1 MREQQR
7 EAERGRAIPCARGVD
22 LMQPVGAQAALQQP
36 VRSFLTQHNPAGP
49 RCGTGRDSGIAQ
61 AAPGG
66 PRARQGRIAGHMF
79 TICSIVSDTR
89 APVNCRSNIPFR
101 PESYYRWAMRGVMP
115 FLVAIGYAAAL
126 FLLAALAESR
136 RTVLGHSRLR
146 LPAYAL
152 ALTVYCTSWTFFGAV
167 GSSVSEGWNY
177 APIYLGPILVYL
189 FAPRFLRALIREVR
203 AEGATSIS
211 DFIGSRFG
219 KSRGVA
225 ALVTLL
231 ALFGSIPYLALQL
244 RSIGTGYVV
253 ITGQGGPMVP
263 MTVAAILLG
272 LFAIAFGTRRYV
284 ASSRNEAVLYVIA
297 TESLVKLAAMV
308 AVGLFATMLFLSAP
322 AADRIAGA
330 ARFADIFAPQ
340 AINGD
345 FLVICLLSMA
355 AILCL
360 PRQFYI
366 GVIGAGDPE
375 DAMRARWPFALY
387 LMVIAL
393 VVLPISL
400 AGMTVP
406 PPGIAPD
413 LLVLGLPLAHGAH
426 ALALFAFLGGFSA
439 ATGMVVVE
447 TIALSTM
454 LSNDLIAPLM
464 LRKQRAGGEA
474 DLGRMM
480 LHIRRAAII
489 AVMGAALVYARTVS
503 EHERLAVIGLT
514 AFAAMA
520 QFAPALILAVRRGN
534 RDAAAVKAGL
544 FAGLLVWSYTLFLPE
559 LAAPGLLKPL
569 DGTPLD
575 PLALMGVTGLSP
587 ITHGALWSIGANLLA
602 FLIVSARRVRPPL
615 PHGFRRD
622 PHIAEARTIGDL
634 MDMAARFAGTEEV
647 KAAFGPDRDRA
658 APIGRTDARLA
669 ERLIAGVI
677 GGPSARA
684 IMASALSGARLGVA
698 DVARML
704 DQSGQSLQFSKGLL
718 AATLENIDP
727 GVSVIDHN
735 QRLIAWNSRYLD
747 LFGYP
752 PELIYVGAPVAELIR
767 YNAERGECGPG
778 EVEAHVE
785 KRLDHMRRGTVH
797 SFERVRPD
805 GRVLKTVGGP
815 MPGGGYVMCF
825 TDITA
830 EAEARGA
837 LERARSELESRV
849 EQRTREL
856 RAANDQL
863 SRADAEK
870 TRFLAAASRDLLQPI
885 HAARLFIAGLDRQL
899 TDDQRPLLKRVS
911 GSIEAAEALLRSL
924 LDISKLD
931 AGGIQPRPM
940 VFAVRPLLVE
950 LAEIFTP
957 QAAEKGLTI
966 HVGPGD
972 ALIETDRSLLQ
983 SIVQNFLSNAVR
995 YTVRGGVAMGV
1006 RLRGDAVRIEVYDSG
1021 PGIDEAD
1028 RERIFREF
1036 ERLGTGGE
1044 AGIGLGL
1051 AIVERTAR
1059 LLGAGID
1066 LRSRPGHGSRF
1077 AVELPAAAA
1086 RTAETA
1092 GPEGISPPPGGRHV
1106 LVVDDDAGIREATA
1120 LLLWQNG
1127 FEPLVADGPGTARA
1141 WAVRADSALVDF
1153 HLGEGMDGLAL
1164 IAELKALN
1172 PALRCALVTADRSE
1186 ETIERCR
1193 RRDIAFFPK
1202 PADPARLIA
1211 WLGGPV
1217 AQVVE

>member
-1 MREQQR
+1 
-7 EAERGRAIPCARGVD
+7 
-22 LMQPVGAQAALQQP
+22 
-36 VRSFLTQHNPAGP
+36 
-49 RCGTGRDSGIAQ
+49 
-61 AAPGG
+61 
-66 PRARQGRIAGHMF
+66 
-79 TICSIVSDTR
+79 
-89 APVNCRSNIPFR
+89 
-101 PESYYRWAMRGVMP
+101 MP

-126 FLLAALAESR
+126 FALAALAESR
-136 RTVLGHSRLR
+136 RQTLGRSRLR

-152 ALTVYCTSWTFFGAV
+152 ALPVYCTSWTFFGAV
-167 GSSVSEGWNY
+167 GSSVAEGWNY
-177 APIYLGPILVYL
+177 VPIYLGPILVYL
-189 FAPRFLRALIREVR
+189 FAPGFLRALVREVQ

-253 ITGQGGPMVP
+253 ITGKGGPMVP
-263 MTVAAILLG
+263 MTVAALLLG

-297 TESLVKLAAMV
+297 IESLVKLAAMV
-308 AVGLFATMLFLSAP
+308 VIGLFAALLFLAAP
-322 AADRIAGA
+322 DAQRIAGA
-330 ARFADIFAPQ
+330 ARFGDIFALR
-340 AINGD
+340 AIDGD

-387 LMVIAL
+387 LVVIAL

-413 LLVLGLPLAHGAH
+413 LLVLGLPLYHGEQ

-464 LRKQRAGGEA
+464 LRRSSAGGEA

-480 LHIRRAAII
+480 LHVRRVVIV
-489 AVMGAALVYARTVS
+489 AVMGAALAYARTVS
-503 EHERLAVIGLT
+503 ESERLAVIGLT

-534 RDAAAVKAGL
+534 RDAAAAKAGL
-544 FAGLLVWSYTLFLPE
+544 LAGLAVWGYTLFLPE
-559 LAAPGLLKPL
+559 LAAPDLLKPL
-569 DGTPLD
+569 HGTLAD
-575 PLALMGVTGLSP
+575 PLALMGLTGLSP
-587 ITHGALWSIGANLLA
+587 ISHGALWSLGANMLA
-602 FLIVSARRVRPPL
+602 FGLVSARRGTPL
-615 PHGFRRD
+615 AHGFGRNPR
-622 PHIAEARTIGDL
+622 IAEARTIGDL

-647 KAAFGPDRDRA
+647 KAAFGAGRNRA
-658 APIGRTDARLA
+658 APIGRADARLA

-698 DVARML
+698 EVARLL

-752 PELIYVGAPVAELIR
+752 PDLVYVGALISELIR

-778 EVEAHVE
+778 EVDAHVE
-785 KRLDHMRRGTVH
+785 KRLDHMRRGAVH

-805 GRVLKTVGGP
+805 GRVVKTVGGP

-825 TDITA
+825 TDITT
-830 EAEARGA
+830 EAEARAG
-837 LERARSELESRV
+837 LERARVELESRV

-870 TRFLAAASRDLLQPI
+870 TRFLAAASHDLLQPI
-885 HAARLFIAGLDRQL
+885 HAARLFTAGLDRQL
-899 TDDQRPLLKRVS
+899 PESQRPLLGRVS
-911 GSIEAAEALLRSL
+911 SSIEAAEALLRSL

-931 AGGIQPRPM
+931 AGGVQPAPM

-950 LAEIFTP
+950 LAQIFMP
-957 QAAEKGLTI
+957 QAAEKGLSI
-966 HVGPGD
+966 HIGPGD
-972 ALIETDRSLLQ
+972 ALVETDRSLLQ

-995 YTVRGGVAMGV
+995 YTARGGVAMGV
-1006 RLRGDAVRIEVYDSG
+1006 RRRGGAVRIEVYDSG
-1021 PGIDEAD
+1021 PGIEDAD

-1059 LLGAGID
+1059 LLGATVD
-1066 LRSRPGHGSRF
+1066 LRSRPGRGSRF
-1077 AVELPAAAA
+1077 AVELPVATG
-1086 RTAETA
+1086 RMIVPSDT
-1092 GPEGISPPPGGRHV
+1092 PDGIDTPACGRHV
-1106 LVVDDDAGIREATA
+1106 LVVDDDAEIRAATA
-1120 LLLWQNG
+1120 LLLRQNG
-1127 FEPLVADGPGTARA
+1127 FEPLVAEGPDMARSLA
-1141 WAVRADSALVDF
+1141 LQADSALVDF
-1153 HLGEGMDGLAL
+1153 HMGDNPDGLLL
-1164 IAELKALN
+1164 IAALRALH
-1172 PALRCALVTADRSE
+1172 PTLRCALVTADRSE

-1193 RRDIAFFPK
+1193 RRHIAFFPK
-1202 PADPARLIA
+1202 PADPERLIA
-1211 WLGGPV
+1211 WLGGS
-1217 AQVVE
+1217 VVRAAE